1 MQKRKA
7 INVKKS
13 VIVVSIV
20 AAAMFL
26 AACQQDQS
34 EKMVL
39 LDEKI
44 SAVDISESKGL
55 GGMNEE
61 VLMSFTDKDSLSIF
75 KTAITTARKQPGKV
89 DLTEPDYDV
98 MVQYESEEGQL
109 PTHGIHLWLGDEG
122 DASTFVYIGDETVY
136 HAPPEITKQLRGLIV
151 SEG

>member
-1 MQKRKA
+1 
-7 INVKKS
+7 
-13 VIVVSIV
+13 
-20 AAAMFL
+20 MFL
-26 AACQQDQS
+26 AACQQERS

-55 GGMNEE
+55 GGMNEQ

-109 PTHGIHLWLGDEG
+109 QTHGIHLWLGDEG
-122 DASTFVYIGDETVY
+122 EASTLVYVGDETVY